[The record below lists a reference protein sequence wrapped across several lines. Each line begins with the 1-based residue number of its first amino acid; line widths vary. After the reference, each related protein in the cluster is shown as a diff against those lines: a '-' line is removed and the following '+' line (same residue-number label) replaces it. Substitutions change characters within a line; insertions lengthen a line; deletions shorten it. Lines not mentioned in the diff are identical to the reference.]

1 MPSYGSAYFRG
12 SEAEIDRFAGCKRA
26 NFEHEGRR
34 QTRLALWPASLYIE
48 VAITMKSER
57 TERECDKQ
65 LPSSEPQPLRMDN
78 G

>member
-12 SEAEIDRFAGCKRA
+12 SEAEIDRLAGCKRA

-48 VAITMKSER
+48 VAIAINQREQER
-57 TERECDKQ
+57 KARSDCCRQ
-65 LPSSEPQPLRMDN
+65 YLSP
-78 G
+78 